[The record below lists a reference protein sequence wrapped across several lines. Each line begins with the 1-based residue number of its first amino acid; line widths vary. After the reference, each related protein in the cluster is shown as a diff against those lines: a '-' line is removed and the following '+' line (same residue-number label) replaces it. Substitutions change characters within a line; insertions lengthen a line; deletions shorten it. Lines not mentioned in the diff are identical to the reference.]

1 MESTRAHIFELIYRK
16 NYLRLYRYA
25 LSWVEDEDV
34 AKDIVADLFSDLW
47 DNNTVLQ
54 PNTVDYYLGRAIKNR
69 CVNYLRHKNVERKAI
84 EEMITH
90 KESVIGDTPDVL
102 EERMAMVTKV
112 MEGMSAKMRFVIEQH
127 YLEGKKY
134 DELAEIMGTSS
145 AMVHKYVSQALAK
158 FREAFGNK
166 SSFEGYRLLLLFVLS
181 I

>member
-1 MESTRAHIFELIYRK
+1 MEQNRQQAFEQIYRK
-16 NYLRLYRYA
+16 HYLRLFRYA
-25 LSWVEDEDV
+25 LSWVEDEDA

-54 PNTVDYYLGRAIKNR
+54 PNTADFYLGRSIKNR
-69 CVNYLRHKNVERKAI
+69 CVNYLRHKAVERKAI
-84 EEMITH
+84 DEMIAN
-90 KESVIGDTPDVL
+90 KEYLIGETPDVL
-102 EERMAMVTKV
+102 EERMALVSKIMD
-112 MEGMSAKMRFVIEQH
+112 GMSAKMRFVIEQH

-166 SSFEGYRLLLLFVLS
+166 SSFEGYRQFLSLVLS

>member
-1 MESTRAHIFELIYRK
+1 MESTRAHIFEQIYRK

-34 AKDIVADLFSDLW
+34 AKDIVSDLFGDLW
-47 DNNTVLQ
+47 DNKTVLQ
-54 PNTVDYYLGRAIKNR
+54 PDTADFYLGRSIKNR
-69 CVNYLRHKNVERKAI
+69 CVNYLRHKTVERKAI
-84 EEMITH
+84 DEMIAN
-90 KESVIGDTPDVL
+90 KEYLIGDSPDVL
-102 EERMAMVTKV
+102 DERMALVSKIMD
-112 MEGMSAKMRFVIEQH
+112 GMNAKMRFVIEQH

-134 DELAEIMGTSS
+134 DELAEIMGISS

-166 SSFEGYRLLLLFVLS
+166 SSFEGYRLILSLVLS

>member
-1 MESTRAHIFELIYRK
+1 MESTRAQIFEQIYRR

-34 AKDIVADLFSDLW
+34 AKDIVSDLFSDLW
-47 DNNTVLQ
+47 DGNTVLN
-54 PNTVDYYLGRAIKNR
+54 PETADYYLGRSIKNR
-69 CVNYLRHKNVERKAI
+69 CVNYLRHQEVERKAAD
-84 EEMITH
+84 EMIAN
-90 KESVIGDTPDVL
+90 KEYLIGDTPDVL
-102 EERMAMVTKV
+102 EERMAMVTQV
-112 MEGMSAKMRFVIEQH
+112 MENMSAKMRFVIEQH

-166 SSFEGYRLLLLFVLS
+166 SSFEGYRLLLSLVLS

>member
-1 MESTRAHIFELIYRK
+1 MEETRQHAFEQIYR
-16 NYLRLYRYA
+16 NHYLRLFRYA
-25 LSWVEDEDV
+25 LGWVEDEDV

-69 CVNYLRHKNVERKAI
+69 CVNYLRHQAVERKAI
-84 EEMITH
+84 DEMIAN
-90 KESVIGDTPDVL
+90 KEYIIGDTPDML
-102 EERMAMVTKV
+102 EERMAVVSKV
-112 MEGMSAKMRFVIEQH
+112 LERMNAKMRFVIEQH

-134 DELAEIMGTSS
+134 DELAEIMGTTPG
-145 AMVHKYVSQALAK
+145 MVHKYVSGALK
-158 FREAFGNK
+158 IFREAFGNK

>member
-1 MESTRAHIFELIYRK
+1 MEETRQQAFEQIYRK
-16 NYLRLYRYA
+16 HYLRLFRYA
-25 LSWVEDEDV
+25 LSWLEDEDV

-54 PNTVDYYLGRAIKNR
+54 PDTVDYYLGRAIKNR

-145 AMVHKYVSQALAK
+145 AMVHKYVSQALAI
-158 FREAFGNK
+158 FRETFGNK
-166 SSFEGYRLLLLFVLS
+166 SSFEGYQLLLLFVLS

>member
-1 MESTRAHIFELIYRK
+1 MEETRQQAFEQIYRK
-16 NYLRLYRYA
+16 HYLRLFRYA
-25 LSWVEDEDV
+25 LSWLEDEDV

-54 PNTVDYYLGRAIKNR
+54 PDTVDYYLGRSIKNR
-69 CVNYLRHKNVERKAI
+69 CVNYLRHKAVERKAVD
-84 EEMITH
+84 EMVAN
-90 KESVIGDTPDVL
+90 KEYLIGDSPDVL
-102 EERMAMVTKV
+102 DERMALVSKIMD
-112 MEGMSAKMRFVIEQH
+112 GMNAKMRFVIEQH

>member
-1 MESTRAHIFELIYRK
+1 MDDKRTQVFEQIYRK
-16 NYLRLYRYA
+16 HYLRLFYYA
-25 LSWVEDEDV
+25 MGWLEDEDA

-47 DNNTVLQ
+47 GSNTVLQ
-54 PNTVDYYLGRAIKNR
+54 PDTAGSYLGKAIKNR
-69 CVNYLRHKNVERKAI
+69 CVNYLRHKTVERKAVD
-84 EEMITH
+84 EMIAN
-90 KESVIGDTPDVL
+90 KEYLIGDTPDIL
-102 EERMAMVTKV
+102 EERMAIVSKV
-112 MEGMSAKMRFVIEQH
+112 MEGMNAKVRFVIEQH

-166 SSFEGYRLLLLFVLS
+166 SSFDGYRLLISLVLS

>member
-1 MESTRAHIFELIYRK
+1 MESTRAHIFEQIYRK

-34 AKDIVADLFSDLW
+34 AKDIVADLFGDLW
-47 DNNTVLQ
+47 DNKTVLQ
-54 PNTVDYYLGRAIKNR
+54 PDTADFYLGRSIKNR
-69 CVNYLRHKNVERKAI
+69 CVNYL
-84 EEMITH
+84 
-90 KESVIGDTPDVL
+90 IGDTPDVL
-102 EERMAMVTKV
+102 DERMALVSKIMD
-112 MEGMSAKMRFVIEQH
+112 GMNAKMRFVIEQH

-166 SSFEGYRLLLLFVLS
+166 SSFEGYR
-181 I
+181 